1 MILSHTNIEKS
12 IISFL
17 NDSEEVIL
25 FSAYIR
31 SEQLKKINQKTNV
44 KQIVV
49 RWEISDLCFGAS
61 DLELYNYCKENNIIL
76 LRNTNI
82 HLKAFWN
89 NKGSVFFGSA
99 NITKRGIGESG
110 NYELNG
116 KTDNLTNNDII
127 YFNTI
132 LNDSEYVDEDLF
144 KKIENLVEVNKNKIP
159 KEVEEMPTIKK
170 EVDFFL
176 LSQLPMYNQV
186 DKIYEVSKNS
196 ESIEGEDLDS
206 LLHDI
211 ALFNLNVSLSRDE
224 FMLDLTNK
232 FNNHPFILALK
243 EQIKSEPRQSLGYG
257 RVINWIQDNTTT
269 VPTPR
274 SWELKQKQIVNIL
287 YEWICYFDDEFSWER
302 PNHSQVIFYNKNKR
316 DS

>member
-1 MILSHTNIEKS
+1 MLKKS
-12 IISFL
+12 QHNLQSSTITFL
-17 NDSEEVIL
+17 DESEEIIL

-31 SEQLKKINQKTNV
+31 TEQLKKINHKKNI

-61 DLELYNYCKENNIIL
+61 DLDLYDYCKENKIIL

-99 NITKRGIGESG
+99 NVTNRGIGEGG

-116 KTDNLTNNDII
+116 EIDYITNNDVL
-127 YFNTI
+127 YFKTI
-132 LNDSEYVDEDLF
+132 LNESEYVNDDLF
-144 KKIENLVEVNKNKIP
+144 NKIKKIVDLNIDKLP
-159 KEVEEMPTIKK
+159 KEVEELPTIKK
-170 EVDFFL
+170 KVDFFL
-176 LSQLPMYNQV
+176 LSQLPMFNEV
-186 DKIYEVSKNS
+186 DKIYEASQNQ
-196 ESIEGEDLDS
+196 ESIHGENLDS

-211 ALFNLNVSLSRDE
+211 ALYNLDVSMSRDQ
-224 FMLDLTNK
+224 FMFDLTNK

-243 EQIKSEPRQSLGYG
+243 EQIKSRQSLGYG
-257 RVINWIQDNTTT
+257 RVINWIQNNTTT

-287 YEWICYFDDEFSWER
+287 YDWICYFDDEFSWDR
-302 PNHSQVIFYNKNKR
+302 PTHSQVISYKKHKK

>member
-1 MILSHTNIEKS
+1 MLSKS
-12 IISFL
+12 KINLTDSAISFL
-17 NDSEEVIL
+17 NESEKVIL

-31 SEQLKKINQKTNV
+31 SEQLKKINQKKNI
-44 KQIVV
+44 KQIIV

-61 DLELYNYCKENNIIL
+61 DLELYNYCKENKIIL

-89 NKGSVFFGSA
+89 KKGSVFFGSA
-99 NITKRGIGESG
+99 NITKRGIGEGG

-116 KTDNLTNNDII
+116 KIDNITNKDII
-127 YFNTI
+127 YFNKI
-132 LNDSEYVDEDLF
+132 LNDSEYVNEDLF
-144 KKIENLVEVNKNKIP
+144 KKIENLVIVNNNKLP

-176 LSQLPMYNQV
+176 LSQLPMYNQI
-186 DKIYEVSKNS
+186 DKIYEASQNQ
-196 ESIEGEDLDS
+196 ESIHGEDLDS

-211 ALFNLNVSLSRDE
+211 ALYNLEGKKNKGE
-224 FMLDLTNK
+224 FMSELKNK

-243 EQIKSEPRQSLGYG
+243 EHIKSDPRQSLGYG

-287 YEWICYFDDEFSWER
+287 YEWICFFDDEFSWDR
-302 PNHSQVIFYNKNKR
+302 PNVSEIIFYKKNKI
-316 DS
+316 